1 MINAIIV
8 DDEITARSTLK
19 ELLNDFC
26 ENITIAGEAGNI
38 ENAVKLVN
46 KLEPDLVFLDIHLP
60 DGLGFDLFSKIDY
73 KDFKIIIITAFEE
86 YAIRAF
92 KFSAIDYL
100 LKPIDPEDLV
110 VAIKK
115 AKKTLENESLGMKLN
130 TFFEHYKNESGN
142 SKSRKIVLKTSER
155 VHLVNINDIVRCK
168 SDKNYTHFHFIDHE
182 PITVSK
188 TLKEY
193 EEILESYNFFRIHQ
207 SHLININYVDR
218 YEKTDG
224 GTIHMHDKSV
234 IPVSHRKKDELMKL
248 FKELEYKK

>member
-1 MINAIIV
+1 MIKSIV
-8 DDEITARSTLK
+8 IDDEINARSMLK
-19 ELLNDFC
+19 ELLNDYC

-38 ENAVKLVN
+38 ADAIKLVN

-60 DGLGFDLFSKIDY
+60 DGLGFDLFSKIYY

-100 LKPIDPEDLV
+100 LKPIDPQELV
-110 VAIKK
+110 LAIKK
-115 AKKTLENESLGMKLN
+115 ARKNLENESLSIKLN
-130 TFFEHYKNESGN
+130 TFFEHYKTDKSD
-142 SKSRKIVLKTSER
+142 SKAKKIVLKTSDR
-155 VHLVNINDIVRCK
+155 VHIVNINNIVRCN
-168 SDKNYTHFHFIDHE
+168 SDKNYTNFYFIDHE

-193 EEILESYNFFRIHQ
+193 EEILKSYGFFRIHQ
-207 SHLININYVDR
+207 SHLININFIDR

-224 GTIHMHDKSV
+224 GNTHMLDNSV
-234 IPVSHRKKDELMKL
+234 IQVSHRKKDELMKL
-248 FKELEYKK
+248 FKELEDKK